1 MPTVFSKFADGEIS
15 SHDLQSAPVQGQDE
29 KSESHT
35 QLPSSDVYQVSRAKL
50 EQLKAILEEVVT
62 EKRLIDSQLE
72 AIKQHPTVEGRAS
85 ELLNP
90 QSIRAEM
97 GLPEASRFP
106 RADIDMTRSKS
117 QNWTDKRAGLTL
129 DNGQLRLRIEDWRT
143 RAPIF
148 RMENNT
154 KGNPKCDL
162 DAAIESPE
170 LVRVDFKIPIDY
182 PEGMLGIMRSIEA
195 LFTSPKRIAMSNV
208 ETGSAPACR
217 EAKNPKRHSYYM
229 KWTAP
234 CESSGCRVSWM
245 KAKEKS
251 STLRFKFVSGR
262 NANPGEQMM
271 VTVDERDYFYRK
283 ISKNDPNTYGKWMA
297 LPVRIWLRIQCLV
310 SETSGVDNGLFGKL
324 LVDDVSPSSCK
335 KKKNRRKKSSKKP
348 AKRARE
354 HSTTEE
360 ETSEDAKSDASVVPS
375 PGQSVLGEEHTV
387 EKVGSQEL
395 TKELTEEEL
404 PQEELT
410 QLELTE
416 QEEESTKEESTREE
430 STKEESAHNKTP
442 QKELTKRVSTLT
454 IDTWKSNQRFKG
466 KGKGKCTPSSSG
478 SDTGKRDAAHVTVHT
493 THNMTEQR
501 DDQLGDNQRDGL
513 LPEVHNIAPQDVLTE
528 QQLAAVAGQ
537 QTVNASRV
545 PITPIDSTSPFSP
558 SFETAR
564 THLSPRTPLPSS
576 SFSSFFTPTS
586 ALQKID
592 EDHGEGAVQAEG
604 NEPAKV
610 SDELCLTPQGTEVG
624 LRCPVSDNR
633 GEVWFSDSEEYPG
646 GHEAQEPVLRRSESF
661 DVANL
666 GLFEGQETTSSSQTA
681 DPPSTSRASSALS
694 TADSAGF
701 ATYDS
706 SSSCTVLADDQ
717 TPAESSQHDKKRAYK
732 QKKRQRRKCKNLMK
746 RQEARDA
753 DAEFSV
759 SNASSQEDGVEGRSP
774 SPPESFE
781 DDEPTPTAMQF
792 GNIGPPTPES
802 QWDLSMIGI
811 LCQKADCQV
820 ACGFGEGG
828 SVVCPKCGPFSLV
841 RYCGKDHLWED
852 AKMHW
857 GDCGKLPVLYQH
869 VAGSIPY
876 DDLVGPPMLPSLHQW
891 DNPERHRQALW
902 FSSARDRG
910 DYFVFAEW
918 DDLVRAEDA
927 PASHLALRCS
937 PRIAHIVRFED
948 AEEKDRFR
956 RCLAIC
962 LFAAVEHPALVDYLY
977 RLVRDWMRAHNMWAS
992 DKDMDSML
1000 RYQMGLEM
1008 GGTIDKSRLGLRHA
1022 CETEWIGADRR
1033 HCEDPTCASERRP
1046 TLLGNHRMGLGF
1058 RRVCEALESNYWI
1071 LRAHRAT
1078 HPSVSDVDARTRGGG
1093 FSEVLAKDRRTFR
1106 RGVGWDG
1113 AETGPMEVEIPW
1125 SG

>member
-1 MPTVFSKFADGEIS
+1 MQLLHAPQLTHQKPSERQDCCWLLPIVNLSSPSDEMPTVFSKFADVEIS
-15 SHDLQSAPVQGQDE
+15 SHDLQPTPVQGQDE

-35 QLPSSDVYQVSRAKL
+35 QLPSSDVYQVSRAEL
-50 EQLKAILEEVVT
+50 EQLKAILGEIVT
-62 EKRLIDSQLE
+62 ERRLIDSQLE
-72 AIKQHPTVEGRAS
+72 AIKQHPTVEGRVP

-90 QSIRAEM
+90 PSIRAEM
-97 GLPEASRFP
+97 GPTEASRSP
-106 RADIDMTRSKS
+106 RADIDMTQSKS
-117 QNWTDKRAGLTL
+117 RNWTDKRAGLTL
-129 DNGQLRLRIEDWRT
+129 DNGQLRLRIEEWRT

-148 RMENNT
+148 RVENNT

-217 EAKNPKRHSYYM
+217 EATNPKRHSYYM

-234 CESSGCRVSWM
+234 WESSGCRVSWM

-271 VTVDERDYFYRK
+271 VTVDERDHFYRK

-324 LVDDVSPSSCK
+324 LVDDVPPSSSK
-335 KKKNRRKKSSKKP
+335 KKKNKGKKSSKKP

-354 HSTTEE
+354 HSTAEE
-360 ETSEDAKSDASVVPS
+360 GRSEDEKPDASVVPS
-375 PGQSVLGEEHTV
+375 PGQSVLGEEHTM

-410 QLELTE
+410 QHELTE
-416 QEEESTKEESTREE
+416 QEEESTREESTREE
-430 STKEESAHNKTP
+430 STKEESAHHKSP
-442 QKELTKRVSTLT
+442 QEELTKRVSTLT

-466 KGKGKCTPSSSG
+466 KEKGKRTPSSSG
-478 SDTGKRDAAHVTVHT
+478 SDTGKRDADHVPVHT
-493 THNMTEQR
+493 THNMTEQ
-501 DDQLGDNQRDGL
+501 NDGL
-513 LPEVHNIAPQDVLTE
+513 LPEMHDIAPQDVLTE
-528 QQLAAVAGQ
+528 QQLAGVAGQ

-545 PITPIDSTSPFSP
+545 PITPIDSTTPFSP

-564 THLSPRTPLPSS
+564 THISPRTPLPSS
-576 SFSSFFTPTS
+576 SFSSFFTPTT

-592 EDHGEGAVQAEG
+592 EDHGEEAVQAEG

-610 SDELCLTPQGTEVG
+610 SDELGLTPQGAEVG

-681 DPPSTSRASSALS
+681 DPPSTSCASSVLS
-694 TADSAGF
+694 TAESAGS

-732 QKKRQRRKCKNLMK
+732 KKKRERRKCKNLMK

-753 DAEFSV
+753 DAEFPV
-759 SNASSQEDGVEGRSP
+759 SNASSKEDGVEGRSP

-792 GNIGPPTPES
+792 GNIGPPTPQS

-820 ACGFGEGG
+820 ACGFGDGG

-857 GDCGKLPVLYQH
+857 GGLREDP
-869 VAGSIPY
+869 S
-876 DDLVGPPMLPSLHQW
+876 LVPARGRLHQW

-1008 GGTIDKSRLGLRHA
+1008 GGTIDASSLGSDLR
-1022 CETEWIGADRR
+1022 ER
-1033 HCEDPTCASERRP
+1033 ASP

-1113 AETGPMEVEIPW
+1113 AGTGPMEVEIPW